1 MGESFV
7 GVAPHNEEVP
17 VVDADAV
24 RAMALL
30 RDQGWGFKRIA
41 QELGV
46 ARNTVRHYLRDG
58 AAVGVQT
65 CPAARVLDDKAMARA
80 VELFEGAA
88 RGNAVVVRQMLR
100 EEGVEVALRTV
111 QRAVGET
118 RRAQHAAQVATVRFE
133 TPPGRQMQIDFGQMM
148 VSIAGQLV
156 RVYFLAAVLSYSRRL
171 FVKAFLAERH
181 DDWREGVAAAFARF
195 GGVPQEVLGDNA
207 AALVVKHD
215 RASQTLEFHPAWQ
228 AFCHDWGVVPKAC
241 APYRART
248 KGKTESGVK
257 YVKRNAIAGRAFD
270 SFADLENHLARW
282 MDQADARVHGTT
294 HAEPRVRFA
303 REEAAALR
311 PLPVRPLPVRERRL
325 KRRVSND
332 AFVDVDT
339 VRYSVPHG
347 LIRLQVEVLVDV
359 EAVHIY
365 RDGQRVATHTRCRG
379 PHAKVTEPSHRAGLL
394 RSPAETTA
402 PSNLAAYGRDLSSY
416 EDVVRAG
423 GTQ

>member
-1 MGESFV
+1 MGDRV
-7 GVAPHNEEVP
+7 VDVAPRQDEVP
-17 VVDADAV
+17 MIEGDVVKAMSV
-24 RAMALL
+24 LRA
-30 RDQGWGFKRIA
+30 QGHGFKHIA
-41 QELGV
+41 RVLGIS
-46 ARNTVRHYLRDG
+46 RNTVRHYLRDG
-58 AAVGVQT
+58 AVAETQVR
-65 CPAARVLDDKAMARA
+65 PAARALDEATQARA
-80 VELFEGAA
+80 VALFQSTAE
-88 RGNAVVVRQMLR
+88 GNAVVVQQLLR
-100 EEGVEVALRTV
+100 DEGHAASARTV
-111 QRAVGET
+111 QRAVQGT
-118 RRAQHAAQVATVRFE
+118 RQSQRAEQLATVRFE
-133 TPPGRQMQIDFGQMM
+133 TPPGRQMQIDFGQKL
-148 VSIAGQLV
+148 VQIAGQMV
-156 RVYFLAAVLSYSRRL
+156 KVFFLTAVLGYSRRL

-181 DDWREGVAAAFARF
+181 DDWREGVVGAFERF
-195 GGVPQEVLGDNA
+195 GGVPLEVLGDNA
-207 AALVVKHD
+207 SVLVSKHD
-215 RASQTLEFHPAWQ
+215 RANDTLVFYPAWV
-228 AFCHDWGVVPKAC
+228 AFCRDWDVIPRAC

-294 HAEPRVRFA
+294 HEEPRVRFA

-365 RDGQRVATHTRCRG
+365 RDGQRVATHTRCRE